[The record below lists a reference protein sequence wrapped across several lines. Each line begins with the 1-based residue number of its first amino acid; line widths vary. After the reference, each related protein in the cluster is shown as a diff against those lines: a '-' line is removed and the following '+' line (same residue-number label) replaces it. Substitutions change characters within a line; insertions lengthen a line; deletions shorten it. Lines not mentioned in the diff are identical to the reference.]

1 MRISVLGAGIAG
13 LTTAWYLAQDGHEVE
28 VIERNHGVALETS
41 FANGAQLSYSYVA
54 PLAGPGVLPKVP
66 PWLLRRDSPLRYYPA
81 IDPHQ
86 WRWLFE
92 FVRAC
97 NRATSDLTTRRL
109 LTLSFYSR
117 ALMHRFVA
125 DQQEE
130 QNGEAGGRSTGK
142 QAIDFGYAKNGKL
155 VVFSDQA
162 GFDGARRLL
171 DYQRSL
177 GCEQDALD
185 RAQCIALE
193 SALGDPA
200 SSLHKRLVGGIH
212 TPSEEVGDCYRFCLG
227 LEAQLRELGV
237 RFRFGTSITGLHA
250 TGGRI
255 TRIGTDAGD
264 IDSDACVLT
273 LGAQSPF
280 LVRPLGLRLPIYPL
294 KGYSLTLAA
303 AAQAPRISIT
313 DFKRKVVYAPLE
325 NQGVQQLRVAGMADI
340 AGYSHSIDPMRL
352 NQLVKESQQ
361 AFPAA
366 TDYAQ
371 STALMQPWAG
381 LRPAT
386 PKGTP
391 ILGTTPYANLFLN
404 CGHGALGW
412 TLALGSARIVA
423 DLIKGAKPAIALDGF
438 AVNA

>member
-1 MRISVLGAGIAG
+1 MRIAILGAGIAG
-13 LTTAWYLAQDGHEVE
+13 LTTAWYLARDGHEVE
-28 VIERNHGVALETS
+28 VIERNQGVALETS

-66 PWLLRRDSPLRYYPA
+66 PWLLRRDSPLRFYPA

-86 WRWLFE
+86 WRWLLE
-92 FVRAC
+92 FVGAC

-117 ALMHRFVA
+117 TLMHQFVA
-125 DQQEE
+125 DQ
-130 QNGEAGGRSTGK
+130 GERVNRGLNDV
-142 QAIDFGYAKNGKL
+142 IDFGYAKNGKL

-162 GFDGARRLL
+162 GFDAARRLL
-171 DYQRSL
+171 DYQRAL
-177 GCEQDALD
+177 GCEQDALS

-193 SALGDPA
+193 PALGDPA
-200 SSLHKRLVGGIH
+200 SALHKRLVGGIH

-227 LEAQLRELGV
+227 LEARLRGMGV
-237 RFRFGTSITGLHA
+237 RFRFGTAITALHTA
-250 TGGRI
+250 AGRI
-255 TRIGTDAGD
+255 TRIDTDAGD
-264 IDSDACVLT
+264 IASDACVLT

-294 KGYSLTLAA
+294 KGYSLTLPA

-340 AGYSHSIDPMRL
+340 AGYSHAIDPVRL
-352 NQLVKESQQ
+352 RQLVKESRQ

-366 TDYAQ
+366 TDYTQ
-371 STALMQPWAG
+371 STELMQPWAG

-391 ILGTTPYANLFLN
+391 ILGTTPYNNLLLN

-423 DLIKGAKPAIALDGF
+423 DLLNGARPAIALDGF
-438 AVNA
+438 AVDT